1 MRSSLIDVMTE
12 DFVTTAKA
20 KGLSDRQVL
29 SRHILPNGLPP
40 MVSLIALDLAF
51 VIGGA
56 YQVEVVFNY
65 YGIGWETIQAIDNLD
80 FPLLQ
85 FIIVVGGV
93 AIVLANLVSDF
104 ILLLLD
110 PRIKVS

>member
-1 MRSSLIDVMTE
+1 
-12 DFVTTAKA
+12 
-20 KGLSDRQVL
+20 
-29 SRHILPNGLPP
+29 
-40 MVSLIALDLAF
+40 MVALIALDIAF

-85 FIIVVGGV
+85 FIVVVGGV
-93 AIVLANLVSDF
+93 AIVPANLVSDF

-110 PRIKVS
+110 PRIKVTGGKNMGATERVVRPGAISPFQAPLRARLRRLQVAG